1 MGSNDRV
8 SVFTKILNGVVGVL
22 LAVVGYFLVSRD
34 AEFTAG
40 LKDIRLEIASIRSAT
55 AQERTSIELLLQ
67 QSQWEL
73 TQNKEHELRIRE
85 LEKRR

>member
-1 MGSNDRV
+1 VGSNDRV